1 MYHMTLLID
10 LPDDLV
16 RLIWEYVPTIK
27 RVFTHKRIYE
37 QHHDILRKAIP
48 MYDQYVLDMIQRDC
62 HIVLKHILRE
72 NIDHW
77 MRRVQHRYKNMV
89 FNNYIYF
96 IVHYCSEHNAHDC
109 KVIVHDYLQKRQL
122 CRNLHKKNVV
132 KYIKWINYV

>member
-27 RVFTHKRIYE
+27 RVFTHKRMYE
-37 QHHDILRKAIP
+37 QHHEILRTAIP
-48 MYDQYVLDMIQRDC
+48 RYDQYVLDMIQRDC
-62 HIVLKHILRE
+62 HIVFEHILRE
-72 NIDHW
+72 NINHW

-89 FNNYIYF
+89 FNNYIYY
-96 IVHYCSEHNAHDC
+96 IVHYCSEYNAHDC
-109 KVIVHDYLQKRQL
+109 KEIVHDYLQKRQL

-132 KYIKWINYV
+132 KYIKWTNYV